1 MNITQSQKIDK
12 LLTIEPD
19 VFYDFRG
26 ENVETFYQDE
36 YDRIFN
42 EFGLP
47 KTTFI
52 VDSFSFSQQTVL
64 RGFHGDAKTW
74 KILQCLHGIIQLVVI
89 DLRKDSKTYTK
100 VESFQLNDKNR
111 KQVIVPAGCVNAHLC
126 ISDTCIFSYKLSNS
140 YVKQEDQYH
149 IMWND
154 PEYNVF
160 WPVNNNPILSARDA
174 GIKT

>member
-1 MNITQSQKIDK
+1 M
-12 LLTIEPD
+12 
-19 VFYDFRG
+19 
-26 ENVETFYQDE
+26 
-36 YDRIFN
+36 
-42 EFGLP
+42 
-47 KTTFI
+47 
-52 VDSFSFSQQTVL
+52 
-64 RGFHGDAKTW
+64 
-74 KILQCLHGIIQLVVI
+74 VI
-89 DLRKDSKTYTK
+89 DLRKDSKTYKK